1 MRQCVQKL
9 SQDDKKAWMHAIRF
23 GKRIKMERDSLAP
36 IVKLVGQD
44 CDVPHALEHPT
55 IRIDDIYCM
64 GDMLGAGE
72 IGKVYRAKHRLT
84 NEAVAVK
91 VVDKTKFSARL
102 SAMRRMA
109 GREIIVLT
117 Q

>member
-1 MRQCVQKL
+1 M
-9 SQDDKKAWMHAIRF
+9 SQDDKKAWMHAIQF

-44 CDVPHALEHPT
+44 GDIPHALEHPT
-55 IRIDDIYCM
+55 VHIDDIYCM
-64 GDMLGAGE
+64 GGCLGAGA
-72 IGKVYRAKHRLT
+72 IGKVYRANHRLT

-91 VVDKTKFSARL
+91 VVDKTKLSARL

-109 GREIIVLT
+109 AREIIVLT